1 MRHPSKEITSK
12 QKIIIL
18 FPMHWIESDP
28 DAFLS
33 NKGRLA
39 RLADNCDNEIFRTK
53 GYLKITRSI
62 EYEGFYAYD

>member
-1 MRHPSKEITSK
+1 
-12 QKIIIL
+12 
-18 FPMHWIESDP
+18 MHRIESDTET
-28 DAFLS
+28 FLS
-33 NKGRLA
+33 TKGRLA